1 MIDDGLDI
9 PEGQVLSA
17 QVCIVGAGAAGVTL
31 ALELAGRGV
40 EVVLLEAGGWKVDKA
55 CQHDLDGEVLSP
67 AHHAPLPECRSRQ
80 LGGTTALWV
89 GRCLPLDPID
99 LEQRDY
105 VPDSAWPIDWTE
117 LDRHYPRA
125 NEYCHAGTYAYTVA
139 EALPHAPESIV
150 PGFEDG
156 VLIAGLIERWSL
168 PTHFGRHYRRA
179 FSAKKNL
186 RVFLNSACTEVELDL
201 ERRRVR
207 TVSVATAPGRRFRV
221 EAEFFVLAGGGLE
234 TTRLLLASNRVEA
247 DGIGNRSGHLGRYYS
262 GHVSGSVAEIQ
273 FRGDP
278 RRTIYGFERD
288 SDGVYCRRRFWLAPE
303 TQRKEGLLNTA
314 FWPTNP
320 PAADPQHRNGILS
333 AAYLAL
339 SLPFL
344 RDKLAA
350 PAIQKMFCGES
361 TGQSYW
367 PHVRNIFL
375 DLPRASLYSAHLL
388 YRRFV
393 TERRIPAL
401 FVYSPANRY
410 DLYYHAEQAPNRRS
424 RVELADDVDRFGMR
438 RLQVDL
444 RYSSQDIDSVV
455 RAHEVLV
462 REMQDH
468 QRVARIDYKR
478 DDVYGHVLAQA
489 TDGYHQIGTT
499 RMAASERHGVVDGHC
514 RIHGVEGLYVCS
526 SSVFPTSGHANP
538 TLTIVALAVRLAHHI
553 GDLCGQ
559 NRTRAVGP
567 DVPVQ

>member
-1 MIDDGLDI
+1 
-9 PEGQVLSA
+9 
-17 QVCIVGAGAAGVTL
+17 
-31 ALELAGRGV
+31 
-40 EVVLLEAGGWKVDKA
+40 
-55 CQHDLDGEVLSP
+55 
-67 AHHAPLPECRSRQ
+67 
-80 LGGTTALWV
+80 
-89 GRCLPLDPID
+89 
-99 LEQRDY
+99 
-105 VPDSAWPIDWTE
+105 
-117 LDRHYPRA
+117 
-125 NEYCHAGTYAYTVA
+125 
-139 EALPHAPESIV
+139 
-150 PGFEDG
+150 
-156 VLIAGLIERWSL
+156 
-168 PTHFGRHYRRA
+168 
-179 FSAKKNL
+179 
-186 RVFLNSACTEVELDL
+186 
-201 ERRRVR
+201 
-207 TVSVATAPGRRFRV
+207 V
-221 EAEFFVLAGGGLE
+221 EAEFFALAGGGLE
-234 TTRLLLASNRVEA
+234 TTRLLLASNSVEA
-247 DGIGNRSGHLGRYYS
+247 DGIGNRSGHLGRYYT
-262 GHVSGSVAEIQ
+262 GHVFGSVAEIQ

-288 SDGVYCRRRFWLAPE
+288 SDGIYCRRRFWLAPE

-333 AAYLAL
+333 SAYIAL
-339 SLPFL
+339 SLPLL

-361 TGQSYW
+361 AGQSYW

-375 DLPRASLYSAHLL
+375 DLPRASLYEVHFL

-410 DLYYHAEQAPNRRS
+410 DLYYHAEQAPNRGS

-438 RLQVDL
+438 RLRVDL
-444 RYSSQDIDSVV
+444 RYCSQDIDSVV

-478 DDVYGHVLAQA
+478 DDVYGHVLEQA

-514 RIHGVEGLYVCS
+514 RIHGVENLYVCS

-553 GDLCGQ
+553 GDLCG
-559 NRTRAVGP
+559 RA
-567 DVPVQ
+567 